1 MTFSGFWHQVGNN
14 DLFYFKGDGRL
25 GIGVTDPDSSIEI
38 SNAATANLH
47 LEGGTDA
54 GINIDAESENHYSD
68 IDFSLDGQ
76 KQGAIRYD
84 HNNIGISEKMILKLQ
99 AQDWAEPREFSK

>member
-1 MTFSGFWHQVGNN
+1 MTLVQQRNAKINVGNS

-47 LEGGTDA
+47 LEEA
-54 GINIDAESENHYSD
+54 
-68 IDFSLDGQ
+68 L
-76 KQGAIRYD
+76 
-84 HNNIGISEKMILKLQ
+84 MPLLILMRNLKITTVI
-99 AQDWAEPREFSK
+99 